1 MLLLSQRPL
10 TGSDADRGLF
20 VDRTAELG
28 HLERSAQLDFNVLVL
43 GERGMGSTSLVR
55 QHQRRLEDTGR
66 ASYYINAG
74 WAEDMTELVTEIR
87 IAMDGPR
94 PPEYSRDQLVAH
106 LALSRVRVQEG
117 DPDPLRDMRALS
129 ARVSESEGRRPIII
143 LDEMREPELV
153 HEMFGRYRDDIWQ
166 MPFRWVVC
174 GQATRRSRYLEP
186 PADAFFDS
194 VLTLG
199 PLDTAASLGLLQARL
214 AGADIDDGEA
224 RVRIISNRDRIIEQG
239 DGNPRRLLAA
249 ARDVVLRSSEE
260 ALVADRLVTSAA
272 ELGATE
278 GLAVRYLTRHGPTSA
293 SDEKLLESLD
303 ITRARA
309 TQVLRRLEDAG
320 LVHASNEKTHHP
332 GRPRKLYATRL
343 SHEEG

>member
-10 TGSDADRGLF
+10 SGSDADRGLF
-20 VDRTAELG
+20 VDRTADLG

-43 GERGMGSTSLVR
+43 GERGIGSTSLVR

-74 WAEDMTELVTEIR
+74 WAEDVTELVADIR
-87 IAMDGPR
+87 IAVDGPR
-94 PPEYSRDQLVAH
+94 PPKYTFDPLMAH
-106 LALSRVRVQEG
+106 YASSRVLVREG
-117 DPDPLRDMRALS
+117 DDRLRDMRALS
-129 ARVSESEGRRPIII
+129 ARVSESEGQRPIII
-143 LDEMREPELV
+143 LDEMHEAELV
-153 HEMFGRYRDDIWQ
+153 HELFGRYRDDVWQ

-174 GQATRRSRYLEP
+174 GRASRRSQYLEP

-194 VLTLG
+194 VLTLDA
-199 PLDTAASLGLLQARL
+199 LDSAASGDLLQARL
-214 AGADIDDGEA
+214 AGADTDDEEA
-224 RVRIISNRDRIIEQG
+224 RVRIVANWDRIIEQG
-239 DGNPRRLLAA
+239 GGNPRQLLAA

-260 ALVADRLVTSAA
+260 TVVADRLVASAA

-278 GLAVRYLTRHGPTSA
+278 GLAVRYLIRHGPTSA
-293 SDEKLLESLD
+293 SDEKLLVSLD

-309 TQVLRRLEDAG
+309 TQVLRRLEDAR
-320 LVHASNEKTHHP
+320 LVYASNERVSQI

-343 SHEEG
+343 SHEEAR

>member
-10 TGSDADRGLF
+10 SGSDADRGLF
-20 VDRTAELG
+20 VNRTVELG
-28 HLERSAQLDFNVLVL
+28 HLERSAQLGFNVLVL

-55 QHQRRLEDTGR
+55 QHQRRFEDTGR

-74 WAEDMTELVTEIR
+74 RAEDMTELVAEIR
-87 IAMDGPR
+87 IAVDGPR
-94 PPEYSRDQLVAH
+94 PTGDQLAQ
-106 LALSRVRVQEG
+106 LMLSRVLVQQG
-117 DPDPLRDMRALS
+117 DDGLRDLRALS
-129 ARVSESEGRRPIII
+129 ARVSESEGQRPIVI
-143 LDEMREPELV
+143 LDEMGEPELV
-153 HEMFGRYRDDIWQ
+153 HELFGRYRDDIWQ

-174 GQATRRSRYLEP
+174 GQATRRSQYLEP

-199 PLDTAASLGLLQARL
+199 PLDTAASRDLLQARL

-224 RVRIISNRDRIIEQG
+224 KVRIISNRDRIIKQG
-239 DGNPRRLLAA
+239 GGNPRQILAA
-249 ARDVVLRSSEE
+249 AREVVLRSSEE
-260 ALVADRLVTSAA
+260 TLAADRLTASAA

-278 GLAVRYLTRHGPTSA
+278 SLAVRYLIRHGPTSA

-309 TQVLRRLEDAG
+309 TQVLRRLKDAG
-320 LVHASNEKTHHP
+320 LVHASNEKASHL

-343 SHEEG
+343 SHEDA

>member
-74 WAEDMTELVTEIR
+74 RAEDMTELVKEIR
-87 IAMDGPR
+87 LSVAGPR
-94 PPEYSRDQLVAH
+94 PPGDQLA
-106 LALSRVRVQEG
+106 LAVSRVLVQEG
-117 DPDPLRDMRALS
+117 DDGLRDLRALS
-129 ARVSESEGRRPIII
+129 ARVSESEGRRPIVI
-143 LDEMREPELV
+143 LDEMHAPELV
-153 HEMFGRYRDDIWQ
+153 HELFGRYRDDIWQ

-174 GQATRRSRYLEP
+174 GQATRRSQYLEP

-194 VLTLG
+194 VLTLD
-199 PLDTAASLGLLQARL
+199 PLDTAASRDLLQARL
-214 AGADIDDGEA
+214 VGADIDDGEA
-224 RVRIISNRDRIIEQG
+224 KVRIISNRDRIIKQG
-239 DGNPRRLLAA
+239 GGNPRQILAA
-249 ARDVVLRSSEE
+249 AREVVLRSSEE
-260 ALVADRLVTSAA
+260 TVVADRLVASAA

-278 GLAVRYLTRHGPTSA
+278 SLAVRYLIRHGPTSA

-320 LVHASNEKTHHP
+320 LVHASNEKASHL

-343 SHEEG
+343 SHEDA